1 MAAERGF
8 LDVVKVLC
16 QACIELSM
24 KNTSFFKHDG
34 WNPFHIAIKQGHL
47 EVVKY
52 LIELMDNPHFNLV
65 DCKIPLQIAIDNE
78 KLEVASFLLLKMGK
92 DGENPELQKTVFD
105 SLKKR
110 LK

>member
-34 WNPFHIAIKQGHL
+34 WNPFHIAIKNGHL

-52 LIELMDNPHFNLV
+52 LIDLMENPHFSLV
-65 DCKIPLQIAIDNE
+65 DRKMPLLIAME
-78 KLEVASFLLLKMGK
+78 YGRLEVATFLLQRMGK
-92 DGENPELQKTVFD
+92 SAENLDNQKMIFE
-105 SLKKR
+105 S
-110 LK
+110 

>member
-1 MAAERGF
+1 MLQEL

-16 QACIELSM
+16 EACIKVSV
-24 KNTSFFKHDG
+24 KNKIFDKYNG
-34 WNPFHIAIKQGHL
+34 WSPFHIAIKNGHL

-78 KLEVASFLLLKMGK
+78 KLEVATFLLQRMGK
-92 DGENPELQKTVFD
+92 DAGNPEQQKNVFD